1 MTVYKLSQNT
11 KNPLTFQEINDIL
24 INISK
29 KQDLPIMKL
38 YQKIAKVLS
47 QKNWAKKTKELSLLQ
62 ELLPNGYGIR
72 EHEGLAVILL
82 ESTKKRIVI
91 ETTYWHPND
100 SYETSRGTVH
110 QVVITPSFEDEINI
124 RVTGQN
130 ENNVKE
136 YLEDI
141 FREALM
147 KEYEVFKKGWEVK
160 DSSEIES
167 ELD

>member
-1 MTVYKLSQNT
+1 
-11 KNPLTFQEINDIL
+11 
-24 INISK
+24 
-29 KQDLPIMKL
+29 MKL

-47 QKNWAKKTKELSLLQ
+47 QKNWAKRAKELSLLQ
-62 ELLPNGYGIR
+62 ELLPNGNGIR

-91 ETTYWHPND
+91 ETTYWPPHD
-100 SYETSRGTVH
+100 SYETTRRTVH
-110 QVVITPSFEDEINI
+110 QLVITPSFEGEINI
-124 RVTGQN
+124 RVTGKN

-136 YLEDI
+136 YLQDI

-160 DSSEIES
+160 DSSEI
-167 ELD
+167 